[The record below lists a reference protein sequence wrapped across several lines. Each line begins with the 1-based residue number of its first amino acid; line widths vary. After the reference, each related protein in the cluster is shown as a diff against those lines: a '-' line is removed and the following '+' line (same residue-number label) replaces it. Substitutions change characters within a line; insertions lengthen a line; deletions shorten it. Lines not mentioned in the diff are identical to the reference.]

1 VDRRAFLSTV
11 AGSLLAA
18 PLAAE
23 GQPAGKVW
31 RIGILQEGP
40 DKNLNPEAP
49 MNGFVDGLRELGY
62 VEGQNLVI
70 EYRYTNNEPE
80 RIPEF
85 AAELARLK
93 LDVIATTGTTETAAA
108 KAATATIPIV
118 MLFVGDPVGA
128 GLVRSLTHPGT
139 NVTGTS
145 MMLPD
150 LGGKRLELLRE
161 IVPKLR
167 RVAILWNSRNASAA
181 AEMRATETAARSLG
195 LTVYSAAVDSASR
208 LDAAFAGMARA
219 RPDGVLVM
227 LDALTRWHRRE
238 IAAAALSARL
248 PSVVPSWTYVE
259 SGGLVGYG
267 PDYRAIAGRAAS
279 YVDKILKGAKPA
291 DLPVEQPT
299 KFELVINLKTA
310 KALGL
315 TIPPSLLQRADQVI
329 E

>member
-1 VDRRAFLSTV
+1 
-11 AGSLLAA
+11 
-18 PLAAE
+18 
-23 GQPAGKVW
+23 
-31 RIGILQEGP
+31 
-40 DKNLNPEAP
+40 
-49 MNGFVDGLRELGY
+49 
-62 VEGQNLVI
+62 
-70 EYRYTNNEPE
+70 
-80 RIPEF
+80 
-85 AAELARLK
+85 
-93 LDVIATTGTTETAAA
+93 VIATSGTRETVAA

-128 GLVRSLTHPGT
+128 GLVSSLTHPGA

-145 MMLPD
+145 LMAPD
-150 LGGKRLELLRE
+150 VSGKRLELLRE

-167 RVAILWNSRNASAA
+167 RVAILWNPRNASAA

-227 LDALTRWHRRE
+227 LDALTSWHRRE
-238 IAAAALSARL
+238 IAAAALTARL
-248 PSVVPSWTYVE
+248 ASIFPSWTYVE

-279 YVDKILKGAKPA
+279 YVDKILKGARPG
-291 DLPVEQPT
+291 DLPIEQPT

-315 TIPPSLLQRADQVI
+315 TIPPSLLQRADRVI